1 MTVSILDKR
10 HTRSDPARLQAGLRG
25 ASLAVLFTFGTM
37 LPLHPALARGE
48 QAGVSAAVRGE
59 VELAEAK
66 GVVGTRIDSGQ
77 PIYLGDYITSSP
89 GSGMQILL
97 MDETVFTIGPNSEI
111 AIDDFVYDPSNNQGH
126 MTASITRGV
135 VRVLTGKLAHNDP
148 KTMKI
153 NLPVGSIGIRGTQ
166 FLVSVQDGPGNG
178 GNNGTGSSNSW
189 SPTTQKFAQ
198 DQLGSSSNNNSGP
211 IVGVVN
217 LGPGAGRNDSGSRP
231 GAVEL
236 TSNNGVTQ
244 PLSSEGFGAFMTG
257 DTVTPPT
264 RFPADLAGL
273 DISSLVTR
281 PSPRD
286 AKQNGKGNGN
296 GNGNSGGSGQSSSST
311 SNAGSSGT
319 SASGGTS
326 STLNGNAMAS
336 ANSDSGQTVAGTLD
350 VAMTQTS
357 VTTTSSAASNETSQ
371 TSNDVHSDPSVT
383 DETPG
388 SPTNA
393 ATFEAMQAVSGGL
406 YLNSAS
412 VNTGS
417 LAYNSYT
424 EVNFSNRYVY
434 QGIYG
439 ITEQNTSNQYKGPL
453 EMSFLQSFDG
463 RSGDAIFTT
472 DDFTRS
478 DDCVTAGCSA
488 TVTFTTPTSVTV
500 DVSTTAVPDGAQTSY
515 DLNLQPDIPDI
526 PDCPDCGG
534 GDYPPDTGSGDAP
547 PIDPPILNP

>member
-10 HTRSDPARLQAGLRG
+10 HTRSDPAHLQAGLRG

-296 GNGNSGGSGQSSSST
+296 GNGSSNSGGSAQSSSASPT
-311 SNAGSSGT
+311 ASGTGSSGT
-319 SASGGTS
+319 STSGGS
-326 STLNGNAMAS
+326 GSTLSSNAMAS

-388 SPTNA
+388 STTNA
-393 ATFEAMQAVSGGL
+393 ATFEAMQNITSGTYAKG
-406 YLNSAS
+406 AS
-412 VNTGS
+412 VNNGS
-417 LAYNSYT
+417 LAYESYT
-424 EVNFSNRYVY
+424 QVDFSNRYIS
-434 QGIYG
+434 QDINN
-439 ITEQNTSNQYKGPL
+439 IEELNSSKQYNGDIS
-453 EMSFLQSFDG
+453 MHYSQSYTG
-463 RSGDAIFTT
+463 RSGDAILTNE
-472 DDFTRS
+472 DFYRTEG
-478 DDCVTAGCSA
+478 CVAAGCSA
-488 TVTFTTPTSVTV
+488 TVTFTTPTSVHV
-500 DVSTTAVPDGAQTSY
+500 DVATTAVPEGAQTSY
-515 DLNLQPDIPDI
+515 DLDELIDN
-526 PDCPDCGG
+526 CPHCGG
-534 GDYPPDTGSGDAP
+534 GGQ
-547 PIDPPILNP
+547 IDPDPGNAPDLPTPTPTGP

>member
-1 MTVSILDKR
+1 MIMTVSILDKR
-10 HTRSDPARLQAGLRG
+10 HTRSDRARLQAGLRG
-25 ASLAVLFTFGTM
+25 ASLAVLFTLGTM

-286 AKQNGKGNGN
+286 AKRNGKGNGN
-296 GNGNSGGSGQSSSST
+296 GSSNSGGSAQSSSASPT
-311 SNAGSSGT
+311 ASGTGSSGT
-319 SASGGTS
+319 STSGGS
-326 STLNGNAMAS
+326 GSTLSSNAMAS

-417 LAYNSYT
+417 LAYSSYT

-500 DVSTTAVPDGAQTSY
+500 DVATTAVPEGAQVSY
-515 DLNLQPDIPDI
+515 DLHEFID
-526 PDCPDCGG
+526 DCPHCGG
-534 GDYPPDTGSGDAP
+534 GGQ
-547 PIDPPILNP
+547 IDPDPDNASDLPTPTPTDP

>member
-388 SPTNA
+388 NTVRA
-393 ATFEAMQAVSGGL
+393 TTFEAMQAVSGGI
-406 YLNSAS
+406 YAHSTS
-412 VNTGS
+412 VNNGS
-417 LAYNSYT
+417 LAYSSYT

-434 QGIYG
+434 QDIYG
-439 ITEQNTSNQYKGPL
+439 ITEQNKSSKDQSDMWMYV
-453 EMSFLQSFDG
+453 SQSFDG
-463 RSGDAIFTT
+463 QSGDAIFTT

-478 DDCVTAGCSA
+478 NDCVTAGCSA
-488 TVTFTTPTSVTV
+488 TVTFTTPTSVHV
-500 DVSTTAVPDGAQTSY
+500 DVATTAVPEGAQTSY
-515 DLNLQPDIPDI
+515 DLNELIDN
-526 PDCPDCGG
+526 CPDCGG
-534 GDYPPDTGSGDAP
+534 GGQ
-547 PIDPPILNP
+547 IDPDPGNAPDLPTPTPTGP